1 MAGSWGLSKANYRLS
16 RQIGRD
22 MIEKLILSDATVGI
36 TDCPTCRIQ
45 MEQFSDK
52 PIRHPVEIVADLL
65 ADMND

>member
-1 MAGSWGLSKANYRLS
+1 
-16 RQIGRD
+16 
-22 MIEKLILSDATVGI
+22 MIEKLTLSDATVGV

-65 ADMND
+65 EDMND